1 MYKMHTDCPCF
12 SSPLA
17 IDSDYAAGIASVVT
31 AAESTTAVVLSAGA
45 TVVVSAGAST
55 VVVSVSAGAAV
66 VDSLVLLPQDVNDTA
81 AITAA
86 KATNFFIVF

>member
-1 MYKMHTDCPCF
+1 MHTDCPWF
-12 SSPLA
+12 SSPFA
-17 IDSDYAAGIASVVT
+17 VNSDTYAAGVASVVT
-31 AAESTTAVVLSAGA
+31 AAESVAAVAVVSAGA
-45 TVVVSAGAST
+45 TAVVSAGAST
-55 VVVSVSAGAAV
+55 VVVSVSAGVVV